1 MIQENI
7 EKFVFDL
14 DRTIWDTYDARGNPI
29 WAKQMIA
36 PYKTVDENKIVD
48 DVGSYCIL
56 RQGFREYMNFLY
68 ANNKKISFLSVGALY
83 GTRYESQPSVRL
95 LKLFSIYE
103 KFNDTKLLLYKV
115 QEKKKHLQNLAPC
128 VFFDDSPK
136 HLQAVANIEN
146 IFEHNSENIKNWSQ
160 FL

>member
-14 DRTIWDTYDARGNPI
+14 DRTIWDTYDVRGNPI
-29 WAKQMIA
+29 WAKQMI
-36 PYKTVDENKIVD
+36 

-56 RQGFREYMNFLY
+56 RQGFREYMNFLH
-68 ANNKKISFLSVGALY
+68 ANDKKISFLSVGALY

-95 LKLFSIYE
+95 LKLFSVYE

-136 HLQAVANIEN
+136 HLEAVASIEN
-146 IFEHNSENIKNWSQ
+146 IFEYNSENIKNWSQ